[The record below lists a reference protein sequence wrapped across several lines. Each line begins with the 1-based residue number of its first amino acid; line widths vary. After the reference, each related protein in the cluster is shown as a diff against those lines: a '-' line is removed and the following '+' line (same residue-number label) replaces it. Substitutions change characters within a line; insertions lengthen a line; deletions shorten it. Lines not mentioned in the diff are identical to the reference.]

1 MRLLRRNRSSIK
13 GDTAV
18 FYWFL
23 TPLALFMALPIIY
36 LISTAFKPLDE
47 LFYFPPR
54 FLVRNPTFDN
64 FIDLLLATST
74 SFVPFSRYIYN
85 SLIVTAVSVV
95 AAISISSL
103 GAYPLAK
110 DRTLPGRDFMFS
122 LIIAALMFAGEVTAI
137 PRYLVILKTGLID
150 TYGALIIPGL
160 ANAYF
165 LFLMRQFMEQVPDEL
180 IDAARLDGASE
191 LRVFWDIVMPQCR
204 NAWATI
210 AIFSFIATWNDGGS
224 SILYTRSE
232 AMRTLPAAIATI
244 GGGPGNI
251 ARAGAAAAAGFLQT
265 TPVIII
271 YLILQRKVIS
281 TMAHSGLKG

>member
-1 MRLLRRNRSSIK
+1 MNLFRKKSSAN
-13 GDTAV
+13 GDAAV
-18 FYWFL
+18 FYWIL
-23 TPLALFMALPIIY
+23 TPFAIFMALPIIY

-47 LFYFPPR
+47 LFIFPPR
-54 FLVRNPTFDN
+54 FLVQNPTFNN
-64 FIDLLLATST
+64 FTDLLVATST

-85 SLIVTAVSVV
+85 SLVVTAVSVV
-95 AAISISSL
+95 ATIAISSL

-110 DRTLPGRDFMFS
+110 DRGLPGKEFIFS
-122 LIIAALMFAGEVTAI
+122 MIIAALMFAGEVTAI
-137 PRYLVILKTGLID
+137 PRYLVILKAGLID
-150 TYGALIIPGL
+150 TYGALIVPGI
-160 ANAYF
+160 ASAYS
-165 LFLMRQFMEQVPDEL
+165 LFLMKQFMEQVPDEL
-180 IDAARLDGASE
+180 IEAARLDGASE
-191 LRVFWDIVMPQCR
+191 LKIFWDIVMPQCR

-251 ARAGAAAAAGFLQT
+251 ARAGASAAAGFLQT
-265 TPVIII
+265 MPVIII
-271 YLILQRKVIS
+271 YLMLQRKVIA